1 MFHTVADLLELDVLV
16 VQSLARARLSRLWPE
31 CFGRAMPSLV
41 RCGIPIS
48 LDSSPMSPRDRRTS
62 CTGYVV
68 MFLAVSAALVTATM
82 LDS

>member
-1 MFHTVADLLELDVLV
+1 MFHTVADLLDPDVLV
-16 VQSLARARLSRLWPE
+16 VQSLAQARPSRLVPE
-31 CFGRAMPSLV
+31 CFGRATPSLV

-48 LDSSPMSPRDRRTS
+48 FDSSPMSPRNRRTS